1 MPVVIIKNKFLML
14 FMILSFAFNLEEGF
28 CLQLGDGTDNDQYSP
43 VKIMDDVKSVSAGRL
58 HTLFVKQDDT
68 VWATGI
74 NEFGQLGTGDKIS
87 RNVPVKVADDACSVS
102 VSSIYSLI
110 LKNNGDLYIAGKI
123 PLTSEN
129 SKVSDGVMEFR
140 FLDKDVV
147 SVSSAD
153 FYSVY
158 IKKDNSL
165 WFVGHNNFGLCKE
178 YKKYA
183 WAPPTKILD
192 NIRAVFAGVLS
203 IKYIDYT
210 GSAYDIGTG
219 EKIAE
224 NVIAITSGLILKE
237 NFSLWGKG
245 FNYYGSLGLG
255 KNNLFVKD
263 FMHVMDNVKD
273 VKENEYHSLILSN
286 EGDVYVCGN
295 GGTKYTKFGASGDGK
310 NGEYFTPVKLMSN
323 VKCIEIGDHNCFV
336 IKNDGT
342 LWAWGLNSRNPLMD
356 Y

>member
-110 LKNNGDLYIAGKI
+110 LKNNGNLYIAGKI

-129 SKVSDGVMEFR
+129 LKVSDGVMEFR

-165 WFVGHNNFGLCKE
+165 WFVGHNNFELCKE

-210 GSAYDIGTG
+210 GSAYD
-219 EKIAE
+219 
-224 NVIAITSGLILKE
+224 
-237 NFSLWGKG
+237 
-245 FNYYGSLGLG
+245 
-255 KNNLFVKD
+255 
-263 FMHVMDNVKD
+263 
-273 VKENEYHSLILSN
+273 
-286 EGDVYVCGN
+286 
-295 GGTKYTKFGASGDGK
+295 
-310 NGEYFTPVKLMSN
+310 
-323 VKCIEIGDHNCFV
+323 NCY
-336 IKNDGT
+336 
-342 LWAWGLNSRNPLMD
+342 W
-356 Y
+356 